1 MTEYINLSEPVLICL
16 LKTNDALAFQEL
28 AKRQFRSLRERQAA
42 EVDKSPELLAVMS
55 YAIQKIWDNR
65 HEFDE
70 RVGLYPQLLNVI
82 IERFF
87 EVLLESDKIEEHL
100 FALGEYLK
108 KGRNDLNYSNH
119 HGIS

>member
-16 LKTNDALAFQEL
+16 LKANDALAFQEL
-28 AKRQFRSLRERQAA
+28 AKRQFRSLREKQAA
-42 EVDKSPELLAVMS
+42 DVDKSPELLAVMS

-82 IERFF
+82 IQRFF